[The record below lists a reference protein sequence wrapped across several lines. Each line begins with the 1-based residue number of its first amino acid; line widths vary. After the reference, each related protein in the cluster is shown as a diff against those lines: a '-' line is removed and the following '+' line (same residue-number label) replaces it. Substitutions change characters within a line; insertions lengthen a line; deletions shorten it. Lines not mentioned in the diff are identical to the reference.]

1 MTSAVVKID
10 FDNNFEVLVEGVAKL
25 NSLQLKIL
33 FDKVNNRI
41 VEKKDLTPQQQEA
54 YLLKQI
60 KEKIPATLIQ
70 RYKKLYLKSQNGTIN
85 NNEHLEI
92 LQITNF
98 IELRSAERIP
108 LLEELAEL
116 KKMPLLDLIK
126 QLNLKNFNG

>member
-10 FDNNFEVLVEGVAKL
+10 FDTNFEVLVEGVAKL

-60 KEKIPATLIQ
+60 KEKIPASLIQ

>member
-60 KEKIPATLIQ
+60 KEKIPASLIQ